1 MKEKNRTKLLFKE
14 EKYLIMRGATEYT
27 QLSKKMQ
34 EQCKQ
39 TLFQYNQTCFF
50 IRYYMV
56 VERWTGSDR
65 ANGMK
70 EVRKENECIHG
81 NFLQFINKRKVDVDN
96 SNSIRLCTR
105 YLPIR
110 QYFQPSSKQK
120 RPRRALRYVNLLH

>member
-1 MKEKNRTKLLFKE
+1 MP
-14 EKYLIMRGATEYT
+14 
-27 QLSKKMQ
+27 

-39 TLFQYNQTCFF
+39 TLFQYDQTCF

-70 EVRKENECIHG
+70 EVREENESIHD

-105 YLPIR
+105 YLPIQ
-110 QYFQPSSKQK
+110 QYFQRSSKQK
-120 RPRRALRYVNLLH
+120 RPRRALRYANLLH